1 MKVLHTADW
10 HIGQFKGPVEDGVN
24 LRSLDTVKCLEYMVE
39 KAREEHPDLVC
50 ISGDVFHQEQ
60 IGPVRYSDEMVT
72 ATRIIDELSKVSK
85 FVVVMRGTPNHDGF
99 GQFRVLTKMLE
110 HNKKVAV
117 VTTPQV
123 ISTPIADIVCIPGFD
138 KQEFRAK
145 FPGLSAEEENL
156 TWTKYIS
163 EMVMGLRAQCSQ
175 TNIVADMVPAIL
187 MAHYTVPGC
196 NMESGQTSFFSNF
209 EPVIPR
215 ESLQTARFDAVL
227 LGHIHRPQMLEGLEN
242 VFYSGA
248 INAMNFN
255 DEGQK
260 RGFWIHEFE
269 KKSLKKGHF
278 YETPY
283 RKFQTIKWDKEDVA
297 EYLRSGKMYLIE
309 KDYTSSCMDAIVR
322 LQYSCDT
329 EQKKALNIPVLQKDL
344 YEIGAFYVADIEAES
359 MMNITNRQLLSEESD
374 PLLNLKKWL
383 DEKCFTDSEKIVEL
397 AEPIIADAMKS
408 SNTVEIHG
416 VFKPVS
422 IKVKNYRTYKEE
434 CFDFDDISFC
444 TINGVNG
451 AGKSSLF
458 MDAIS
463 DCLFE
468 ETREGDNKSWIR
480 GTEDARSGSIEF
492 VFDIGESRF
501 RVVRTRTKSGKPTLN
516 LSQLNED
523 GTDWLNL
530 SKERIIDTQSEI
542 LRVLGMDSMTFRSCA
557 LIMQD
562 QYGLFLQARKD
573 ERISILGN
581 LLGLGIYGIME
592 QDARKRLGDAKR
604 TLMQKKDAV
613 KIKDDI
619 IASKGNPQEELEEL
633 EKEIESSEKL
643 IGEISIDLKE
653 AQALLVKYEAAKKNC
668 EDLRSRKEQ
677 VKNEKAS
684 IEESINKLNSI
695 IESCETILKKAD
707 VIREK
712 SKEYSAAEDE
722 MKILSEE
729 LIRYESEKKALVDC
743 EANLQRYQNIIKNA
757 EFENARID
765 QELSELDTDSDDGI
779 AEKIA
784 ELEEKREEL
793 YAVMDKKNAH
803 DAIVQEVSAKR
814 DEFQKANA
822 AYKTQLRLA
831 ESDLST
837 QKQQKAY
844 MEDSGC
850 ADIEN
855 ANCRFLKKAKED
867 ASKIENTEKCISTI
881 KEAMKEAETAF
892 SEFEQEKQE
901 ELQNI
906 GYSKEKET
914 SIRERIADLEV
925 YQAKKQRIE
934 ESRLKRARL
943 EAEKESNDKT
953 IASCSENVSDVKLQA
968 QEITERVNNLSEK
981 VNLYEQVKEKADGLK
996 VYAEQEKSL
1005 PVYEERVKNARENM
1019 AMQEKLL
1026 EKKDEELIVMVADMI
1041 SASELM
1047 ESFDSGTESKVSDL
1061 EERMETEKKKL
1072 QDLQVQKGSLIQ
1084 KAEDVKS
1091 MKEEIFELKKDI
1103 EACALITTRY
1113 DVLKQAFSQDGVPHQ
1128 IIRNIIPHITD
1139 TANNILGQMT
1149 GGTMGVDFVMERT
1162 VKGKDGDKA
1171 TLDVLI
1177 EEYGKTSPIKL
1188 AHDKGA
1194 TILDFRK
1201 NLEQVCARY
1210 VDAMKNLTQLM
1221 DIEIRNPVNC
1231 LKLLMKELG
1240 IKQKIR
1246 NEVVELFVSQNGE
1259 GACTAHDLYYAMNEA
1274 SFFAACEGMSGQGI
1288 LKLEEDITKA
1298 LIKDW
1303 KKYDV
1308 YGAVKC

>member
-39 KAREEHPDLVC
+39 KAKEEKPDLVC

-85 FVVVMRGTPNHDGF
+85 FVVVMRGTPNHDGA

-156 TWTKYIS
+156 TWTNHIS

-215 ESLQTARFDAVL
+215 EALQTAQFDAVL

-269 KKSLKKGHF
+269 KKSLKKGHL

-297 EYLRSGKMYLIE
+297 EYLRSGKMYLLE
-309 KDYTSSCMDAIVR
+309 KDYASSCMDAIVR

-434 CFDFDDISFC
+434 FFDFDDISFC

-530 SKERIIDTQSEI
+530 SKERINDTQSEI

-643 IGEISIDLKE
+643 IGEISTDLKD

-695 IESCETILKKAD
+695 IESCETILEKAD

-765 QELSELDTDSDDGI
+765 QELSGLDTDSDDGI

-803 DAIVQEVSAKR
+803 DAVLQEVSAKR

-822 AYKTQLRLA
+822 TYETQLRLA

-892 SEFEQEKQE
+892 SEFEQKKQE

-914 SIRERIADLEV
+914 SIRERIAELEV

-953 IASCSENVSDVKLQA
+953 IASCSENASEVKLQA
-968 QEITERVNNLSEK
+968 QEITERVNNLSER

-1019 AMQEKLL
+1019 AMQEKQL

-1047 ESFDSGTESKVSDL
+1047 ESFDSGMESKVSDL

-1072 QDLQVQKGSLIQ
+1072 QDLQVQKGTLIQ

-1091 MKEEIFELKKDI
+1091 MKEEISELKKDI

-1177 EEYGKTSPIKL
+1177 EEYGKTTLPYASKSGGEKVKASLAVILALSEIKATAAGIQL
-1188 AHDKGA
+1188 GMLFIDEPPFLDDDGTQAYVDSLEAIHQRYPDVKVMAITHD
-1194 TILDFRK
+1194 
-1201 NLEQVCARY
+1201 
-1210 VDAMKNLTQLM
+1210 DAMKARFNQSVT
-1221 DIEIRNPVNC
+1221 V
-1231 LKLLMKELG
+1231 
-1240 IKQKIR
+1240 IKT
-1246 NEVVELFVSQNGE
+1246 EE
-1259 GACTAHDLYYAMNEA
+1259 GSKVIY
-1274 SFFAACEGMSGQGI
+1274 
-1288 LKLEEDITKA
+1288 
-1298 LIKDW
+1298 
-1303 KKYDV
+1303 
-1308 YGAVKC
+1308 

>member
-39 KAREEHPDLVC
+39 KAREEKPDLVC

-60 IGPVRYSDEMVT
+60 IGPARYSDEMVT

-85 FVVVMRGTPNHDGF
+85 FVIVMRGTPNHDGA

-110 HNKKVAV
+110 YNKKVAV

-156 TWTKYIS
+156 TWTNYIS

-215 ESLQTARFDAVL
+215 EALQTAQFDAVL

-269 KKSLKKGHF
+269 KKSLKKGHL

-297 EYLRSGKMYLIE
+297 EYLRSGKMYLLE

-322 LQYSCDT
+322 LQYSCNT

-434 CFDFDDISFC
+434 YFDFDDISFC

-523 GTDWLNL
+523 CTDWLNL
-530 SKERIIDTQSEI
+530 SKERINDTQSEI

-643 IGEISIDLKE
+643 IREISTDLKE

-695 IESCETILKKAD
+695 IESCETILEKAD

-722 MKILSEE
+722 MMILSEE

-803 DAIVQEVSAKR
+803 DAVVQEVSAKR

-822 AYKTQLRLA
+822 AYETQLRLA

-881 KEAMKEAETAF
+881 KEAMKEAATAF
-892 SEFEQEKQE
+892 SEFEQKKQE

-914 SIRERIADLEV
+914 SIRERIAELEV

-934 ESRLKRARL
+934 ESRLRRVRL

-953 IASCSENVSDVKLQA
+953 IASCSENASEVKLQA

-1019 AMQEKLL
+1019 AMQETQL

-1047 ESFDSGTESKVSDL
+1047 ESFDSGMESKVSDL

-1072 QDLQVQKGSLIQ
+1072 QDLQVQKGTLIQ

-1091 MKEEIFELKKDI
+1091 MKEEISKLKKDI

-1177 EEYGKTSPIKL
+1177 EEYGKTTLPYASKSGGEKVKASLAVILALSEIKATAAGIQL
-1188 AHDKGA
+1188 GMLFIDEPPFLDDDGTQAYVDSLEAIRQRYPDVKVMAITHD
-1194 TILDFRK
+1194 
-1201 NLEQVCARY
+1201 
-1210 VDAMKNLTQLM
+1210 DAMKARFNQSVT
-1221 DIEIRNPVNC
+1221 V
-1231 LKLLMKELG
+1231 
-1240 IKQKIR
+1240 IKT
-1246 NEVVELFVSQNGE
+1246 EE
-1259 GACTAHDLYYAMNEA
+1259 GSKVIY
-1274 SFFAACEGMSGQGI
+1274 
-1288 LKLEEDITKA
+1288 
-1298 LIKDW
+1298 
-1303 KKYDV
+1303 
-1308 YGAVKC
+1308 

>member
-803 DAIVQEVSAKR
+803 DAIVQEVSAKC

-822 AYKTQLRLA
+822 AYETQLRLA

-906 GYSKEKET
+906 GYSKEKVT

-1177 EEYGKTSPIKL
+1177 EEYGKTTLPYASKSGGEKVKASLAVILALSEIKATAAGIQL
-1188 AHDKGA
+1188 GMLFIDEPPFLDDDGTQAYVDSLEAIRKRYPDVKVMAITHD
-1194 TILDFRK
+1194 
-1201 NLEQVCARY
+1201 
-1210 VDAMKNLTQLM
+1210 DAMKARFNQSVT
-1221 DIEIRNPVNC
+1221 V
-1231 LKLLMKELG
+1231 
-1240 IKQKIR
+1240 IKT
-1246 NEVVELFVSQNGE
+1246 EE
-1259 GACTAHDLYYAMNEA
+1259 GSKVIY
-1274 SFFAACEGMSGQGI
+1274 
-1288 LKLEEDITKA
+1288 
-1298 LIKDW
+1298 
-1303 KKYDV
+1303 
-1308 YGAVKC
+1308 

>member
-822 AYKTQLRLA
+822 AYETQLRLA

-881 KEAMKEAETAF
+881 KAAMKEAETAF

-1113 DVLKQAFSQDGVPHQ
+1113 DFLKQAFSQDGVPHQ

-1177 EEYGKTSPIKL
+1177 EEYGKTTLPYASKSGGEKVKASLAVILALSEIKATAAGIQL
-1188 AHDKGA
+1188 GMLFIDEPPFLDDDGTQAYVDSLEAIRKRYPDVKVMAITHD
-1194 TILDFRK
+1194 
-1201 NLEQVCARY
+1201 
-1210 VDAMKNLTQLM
+1210 DAMKARFNQSVT
-1221 DIEIRNPVNC
+1221 V
-1231 LKLLMKELG
+1231 
-1240 IKQKIR
+1240 IKT
-1246 NEVVELFVSQNGE
+1246 EE
-1259 GACTAHDLYYAMNEA
+1259 GSKVIY
-1274 SFFAACEGMSGQGI
+1274 
-1288 LKLEEDITKA
+1288 
-1298 LIKDW
+1298 
-1303 KKYDV
+1303 
-1308 YGAVKC
+1308 

>member
-39 KAREEHPDLVC
+39 KAKEEKPDLVC

-85 FVVVMRGTPNHDGF
+85 FVVVMRGTPNHDGA

-110 HNKKVAV
+110 HNKKVSV

-156 TWTKYIS
+156 TWTNHIS

-215 ESLQTARFDAVL
+215 EALQTAQFDAVL

-269 KKSLKKGHF
+269 KKSLKKGHL

-297 EYLRSGKMYLIE
+297 EYLRSGKMYLLE
-309 KDYTSSCMDAIVR
+309 KDYASSCMDAIVR

-434 CFDFDDISFC
+434 FFDFDDISFC

-530 SKERIIDTQSEI
+530 SKERINDTQSEI

-643 IGEISIDLKE
+643 IGEISTDLKD

-695 IESCETILKKAD
+695 IESCETILEKAD

-765 QELSELDTDSDDGI
+765 QELSGLDTDSDDGI

-803 DAIVQEVSAKR
+803 DAVLQEVSAKR

-822 AYKTQLRLA
+822 TYETQLRLA

-892 SEFEQEKQE
+892 SEFEQKKQE

-914 SIRERIADLEV
+914 SIRERIAELEV

-953 IASCSENVSDVKLQA
+953 IASCSENASEVKLQA
-968 QEITERVNNLSEK
+968 QEITERVNNLSER

-1019 AMQEKLL
+1019 AMQEKQL

-1047 ESFDSGTESKVSDL
+1047 ESFDSGMESKVSDL

-1072 QDLQVQKGSLIQ
+1072 QDLQVQKGTLIQ

-1091 MKEEIFELKKDI
+1091 MKEEISELKKDI

-1177 EEYGKTSPIKL
+1177 EEYGKTTLPYASKSGGEKVKASLAVILALSEIKATAAGIQL
-1188 AHDKGA
+1188 GMLFIDEPPFLDDDGTQAYVDSLEAIRQRYPDVKVMAITHD
-1194 TILDFRK
+1194 
-1201 NLEQVCARY
+1201 
-1210 VDAMKNLTQLM
+1210 DAMKARFNQSVT
-1221 DIEIRNPVNC
+1221 V
-1231 LKLLMKELG
+1231 
-1240 IKQKIR
+1240 IKT
-1246 NEVVELFVSQNGE
+1246 EE
-1259 GACTAHDLYYAMNEA
+1259 GSKVIY
-1274 SFFAACEGMSGQGI
+1274 
-1288 LKLEEDITKA
+1288 
-1298 LIKDW
+1298 
-1303 KKYDV
+1303 
-1308 YGAVKC
+1308 

>member
-822 AYKTQLRLA
+822 AYETQLRLA

-1149 GGTMGVDFVMERT
+1149 RGTMGVDFVMERT

-1177 EEYGKTSPIKL
+1177 EEYGKTTLPYASKSGGEKVKASLAVILALSEIKATAAGIQIGML
-1188 AHDKGA
+1188 FIDEPPFLDDDGTQAYVDSLEAIRKRYPDVKVMAITHD
-1194 TILDFRK
+1194 
-1201 NLEQVCARY
+1201 
-1210 VDAMKNLTQLM
+1210 DAMKARFNQSVT
-1221 DIEIRNPVNC
+1221 V
-1231 LKLLMKELG
+1231 
-1240 IKQKIR
+1240 IKT
-1246 NEVVELFVSQNGE
+1246 EE
-1259 GACTAHDLYYAMNEA
+1259 GSKVIY
-1274 SFFAACEGMSGQGI
+1274 
-1288 LKLEEDITKA
+1288 
-1298 LIKDW
+1298 
-1303 KKYDV
+1303 
-1308 YGAVKC
+1308 

>member
-39 KAREEHPDLVC
+39 KAKEEKPDLVC

-85 FVVVMRGTPNHDGF
+85 FVVVMRGTPNHDGA

-156 TWTKYIS
+156 TWTNHIS

-215 ESLQTARFDAVL
+215 EALQTAQFDAVL

-269 KKSLKKGHF
+269 KKSLKKGHL

-297 EYLRSGKMYLIE
+297 EYLRSGKMYLLE
-309 KDYTSSCMDAIVR
+309 KDYASSCMDAIVR

-434 CFDFDDISFC
+434 FFDFDDISFC

-530 SKERIIDTQSEI
+530 SKEKINDTQSEI

-643 IGEISIDLKE
+643 IGEISTDLKD

-695 IESCETILKKAD
+695 IESCETILEKAD

-765 QELSELDTDSDDGI
+765 QELSGLDTDSDDGI

-803 DAIVQEVSAKR
+803 DAVLQEVSAKR

-822 AYKTQLRLA
+822 TYETQLRLA

-892 SEFEQEKQE
+892 SEFEQKKQE

-914 SIRERIADLEV
+914 SIRERIAELEV

-953 IASCSENVSDVKLQA
+953 IASCSENASEVKLQA
-968 QEITERVNNLSEK
+968 QEITERVNNLSER

-1019 AMQEKLL
+1019 AMQEKQL

-1047 ESFDSGTESKVSDL
+1047 ESFDSGMESKVSDL

-1072 QDLQVQKGSLIQ
+1072 QDLQVQKGTLIQ

-1091 MKEEIFELKKDI
+1091 MKEEISELKKDI

-1177 EEYGKTSPIKL
+1177 EEYGKTTLPYASKSGGEKVKASLAVILALSEIKATAAGIQL
-1188 AHDKGA
+1188 GMLFIDEPPFLDDDGTQAYVDSLEAIRQRYPDVKVMAITHD
-1194 TILDFRK
+1194 
-1201 NLEQVCARY
+1201 
-1210 VDAMKNLTQLM
+1210 DAMKARFNQSVT
-1221 DIEIRNPVNC
+1221 V
-1231 LKLLMKELG
+1231 
-1240 IKQKIR
+1240 IKT
-1246 NEVVELFVSQNGE
+1246 EE
-1259 GACTAHDLYYAMNEA
+1259 GSKVIY
-1274 SFFAACEGMSGQGI
+1274 
-1288 LKLEEDITKA
+1288 
-1298 LIKDW
+1298 
-1303 KKYDV
+1303 
-1308 YGAVKC
+1308 

>member
-72 ATRIIDELSKVSK
+72 TTRIIDELSKASK

-633 EKEIESSEKL
+633 EKEIESSKKL

-653 AQALLVKYEAAKKNC
+653 AQELLVKYEAAKKNC

-822 AYKTQLRLA
+822 AYETQLRLA

-1177 EEYGKTSPIKL
+1177 EEYGKTTLPYASKSGGEKVKASLAVILALSEIKATAAGIQL
-1188 AHDKGA
+1188 GMLFIDEPPFLDDDGTQAYVDSLEAIRKRYPDVKVMAITHD
-1194 TILDFRK
+1194 
-1201 NLEQVCARY
+1201 
-1210 VDAMKNLTQLM
+1210 DAMKARFNQSVT
-1221 DIEIRNPVNC
+1221 V
-1231 LKLLMKELG
+1231 
-1240 IKQKIR
+1240 IKT
-1246 NEVVELFVSQNGE
+1246 EE
-1259 GACTAHDLYYAMNEA
+1259 GSKVIY
-1274 SFFAACEGMSGQGI
+1274 
-1288 LKLEEDITKA
+1288 
-1298 LIKDW
+1298 
-1303 KKYDV
+1303 
-1308 YGAVKC
+1308 

>member
-822 AYKTQLRLA
+822 AYETQLRLA

-1103 EACALITTRY
+1103 EACALITTRC

-1177 EEYGKTSPIKL
+1177 EEYGKTTLPYASKSGGEKVKASLAVILALSEIKATAAGIQL
-1188 AHDKGA
+1188 GMLFIDEPPFLDDDGTQAYVDSLEAIRKRYPDVKVMAITHD
-1194 TILDFRK
+1194 
-1201 NLEQVCARY
+1201 
-1210 VDAMKNLTQLM
+1210 DAMKARFNQSVT
-1221 DIEIRNPVNC
+1221 V
-1231 LKLLMKELG
+1231 
-1240 IKQKIR
+1240 IKT
-1246 NEVVELFVSQNGE
+1246 EE
-1259 GACTAHDLYYAMNEA
+1259 GSKVIY
-1274 SFFAACEGMSGQGI
+1274 
-1288 LKLEEDITKA
+1288 
-1298 LIKDW
+1298 
-1303 KKYDV
+1303 
-1308 YGAVKC
+1308 

>member
-374 PLLNLKKWL
+374 PLLILKKWL

-822 AYKTQLRLA
+822 AYETQLRLA

-1177 EEYGKTSPIKL
+1177 EEYGKTTLPYASKSGGEKVKASLAVILALSEIKATAAGIQL
-1188 AHDKGA
+1188 GMLFIDEPPFLDDDGTQAYVDSLEAIRKRYPDVKVMAITHD
-1194 TILDFRK
+1194 
-1201 NLEQVCARY
+1201 
-1210 VDAMKNLTQLM
+1210 DAMKARFNQSVT
-1221 DIEIRNPVNC
+1221 V
-1231 LKLLMKELG
+1231 
-1240 IKQKIR
+1240 IKT
-1246 NEVVELFVSQNGE
+1246 EE
-1259 GACTAHDLYYAMNEA
+1259 GSKVIY
-1274 SFFAACEGMSGQGI
+1274 
-1288 LKLEEDITKA
+1288 
-1298 LIKDW
+1298 
-1303 KKYDV
+1303 
-1308 YGAVKC
+1308 

>member
-99 GQFRVLTKMLE
+99 GQLRVLTKMLE

-822 AYKTQLRLA
+822 AYETQLRLA

-1177 EEYGKTSPIKL
+1177 EEYGKTTLPYASKSGGEKVKASLAVILALSEIKATAAGIQL
-1188 AHDKGA
+1188 GMLFIDEPPFLDDDGTQAYVDSLEAIRKRYPDVKVMAITHD
-1194 TILDFRK
+1194 
-1201 NLEQVCARY
+1201 
-1210 VDAMKNLTQLM
+1210 DAMKARFNQSVT
-1221 DIEIRNPVNC
+1221 V
-1231 LKLLMKELG
+1231 
-1240 IKQKIR
+1240 IKT
-1246 NEVVELFVSQNGE
+1246 EE
-1259 GACTAHDLYYAMNEA
+1259 GSKVIY
-1274 SFFAACEGMSGQGI
+1274 
-1288 LKLEEDITKA
+1288 
-1298 LIKDW
+1298 
-1303 KKYDV
+1303 
-1308 YGAVKC
+1308 

>member
-39 KAREEHPDLVC
+39 KAREEKPDLVC

-60 IGPVRYSDEMVT
+60 IGPARYSDEMVT

-85 FVVVMRGTPNHDGF
+85 FVIVMRGTPNHDGA

-110 HNKKVAV
+110 YNKKVAV

-156 TWTKYIS
+156 TWTNYIS

-215 ESLQTARFDAVL
+215 EALQTAQFDAVL

-269 KKSLKKGHF
+269 KKSLKKGHL

-297 EYLRSGKMYLIE
+297 EYLRSGKMYLLE

-322 LQYSCDT
+322 LQYSCNT

-434 CFDFDDISFC
+434 YFDFDDISFC

-523 GTDWLNL
+523 CTDWLNL
-530 SKERIIDTQSEI
+530 SKERINDTQSEI

-643 IGEISIDLKE
+643 IREISTDLKE

-695 IESCETILKKAD
+695 IESCETILEKAD

-722 MKILSEE
+722 MMILSEE

-803 DAIVQEVSAKR
+803 DAVVQEVSAKR

-822 AYKTQLRLA
+822 AYETQLRLA

-881 KEAMKEAETAF
+881 KEAMKEAATAF
-892 SEFEQEKQE
+892 SEFEQKKQE

-914 SIRERIADLEV
+914 SIRERIAELEV

-934 ESRLKRARL
+934 ESRLKRVRL

-953 IASCSENVSDVKLQA
+953 IASCSENASEVKLQA

-1019 AMQEKLL
+1019 AMQETQL

-1047 ESFDSGTESKVSDL
+1047 ESFDSGMESKVSDL

-1072 QDLQVQKGSLIQ
+1072 QDLQVQKGTLIQ

-1091 MKEEIFELKKDI
+1091 MKEEISKLKKDI

-1177 EEYGKTSPIKL
+1177 EEYGKTTLPYASKSGGEKVKASL
-1188 AHDKGA
+1188 AV
-1194 TILDFRK
+1194 ILALSEIQPPVSS
-1201 NLEQVCARY
+1201 LECCS
-1210 VDAMKNLTQLM
+1210 LM
-1221 DIEIRNPVNC
+1221 SLHSLMMTEHRLMWIPLRQSVSAIR
-1231 LKLLMKELG
+1231 M
-1240 IKQKIR
+1240 
-1246 NEVVELFVSQNGE
+1246 
-1259 GACTAHDLYYAMNEA
+1259 
-1274 SFFAACEGMSGQGI
+1274 
-1288 LKLEEDITKA
+1288 
-1298 LIKDW
+1298 
-1303 KKYDV
+1303 
-1308 YGAVKC
+1308 

>member
-39 KAREEHPDLVC
+39 KAREEKPDLVC

-60 IGPVRYSDEMVT
+60 IGPARYSDEMVT

-85 FVVVMRGTPNHDGF
+85 FVIVMRGTPNHDGA

-110 HNKKVAV
+110 YNKKVAV

-156 TWTKYIS
+156 TWTNYIS

-215 ESLQTARFDAVL
+215 EALQTAQFDAVL

-269 KKSLKKGHF
+269 KKSLKKGHL

-297 EYLRSGKMYLIE
+297 EYLRSGKMYLLE

-322 LQYSCDT
+322 LQYSCNT

-434 CFDFDDISFC
+434 YFDFDDISFC

-523 GTDWLNL
+523 CTDWLNL
-530 SKERIIDTQSEI
+530 SKERINDTQSEI

-643 IGEISIDLKE
+643 IREISTDLKE

-695 IESCETILKKAD
+695 IESCETILEKAD

-722 MKILSEE
+722 MMILSEE

-803 DAIVQEVSAKR
+803 DAVVQEVSAKR

-822 AYKTQLRLA
+822 AYETQLRLA

-881 KEAMKEAETAF
+881 KEAMKEAATAF
-892 SEFEQEKQE
+892 SEFEQKKQE

-914 SIRERIADLEV
+914 SIRERIAELEV

-934 ESRLKRARL
+934 ESRLKRVRL

-953 IASCSENVSDVKLQA
+953 IASCSENASEVKLQA

-1019 AMQEKLL
+1019 AMQETQL

-1047 ESFDSGTESKVSDL
+1047 ESFDSGMESKVSDL

-1072 QDLQVQKGSLIQ
+1072 QDLQVQKGTLIQ

-1091 MKEEIFELKKDI
+1091 MKEEISKLKKDI

-1128 IIRNIIPHITD
+1128 IILNIIPHITD

-1177 EEYGKTSPIKL
+1177 EEYGKTTLPYASKSGGEKVKASLAVILALSEIKATAAGIQL
-1188 AHDKGA
+1188 GMLFIDEPPFLDDDGTQAYVDSLEAIRQRYPDVKVMAITHD
-1194 TILDFRK
+1194 
-1201 NLEQVCARY
+1201 
-1210 VDAMKNLTQLM
+1210 DAMKARFNQSVT
-1221 DIEIRNPVNC
+1221 V
-1231 LKLLMKELG
+1231 
-1240 IKQKIR
+1240 IKT
-1246 NEVVELFVSQNGE
+1246 EE
-1259 GACTAHDLYYAMNEA
+1259 GSKVIY
-1274 SFFAACEGMSGQGI
+1274 
-1288 LKLEEDITKA
+1288 
-1298 LIKDW
+1298 
-1303 KKYDV
+1303 
-1308 YGAVKC
+1308 

>member
-822 AYKTQLRLA
+822 AYETQLRLA

-867 ASKIENTEKCISTI
+867 ALKIENTEKCISTI

-1177 EEYGKTSPIKL
+1177 EEYGKTTLPYASKSGGEKVKASLAVILALSEIKATAAGIQL
-1188 AHDKGA
+1188 GMLFIDEPPFLDDDGTQAYVDSLEAIRKRYPDVKVMAITHD
-1194 TILDFRK
+1194 
-1201 NLEQVCARY
+1201 
-1210 VDAMKNLTQLM
+1210 DAMKARFNQSVT
-1221 DIEIRNPVNC
+1221 V
-1231 LKLLMKELG
+1231 
-1240 IKQKIR
+1240 IKT
-1246 NEVVELFVSQNGE
+1246 EE
-1259 GACTAHDLYYAMNEA
+1259 GSKVIY
-1274 SFFAACEGMSGQGI
+1274 
-1288 LKLEEDITKA
+1288 
-1298 LIKDW
+1298 
-1303 KKYDV
+1303 
-1308 YGAVKC
+1308 

>member
-39 KAREEHPDLVC
+39 MAREEKPDLVC

-85 FVVVMRGTPNHDGF
+85 FVVVMRGTPNHDGA

-110 HNKKVAV
+110 HNKKVSV

-156 TWTKYIS
+156 TWTNHIS

-215 ESLQTARFDAVL
+215 EALQTARFDAVL

-269 KKSLKKGHF
+269 KKSLKKGHL

-297 EYLRSGKMYLIE
+297 EYLRSGKMYLLE
-309 KDYTSSCMDAIVR
+309 KDYASSCMDAIVR

-397 AEPIIADAMKS
+397 ADPIIADAMKS

-434 CFDFDDISFC
+434 FFDFDDISFC

-530 SKERIIDTQSEI
+530 SKERINDTQSEI

-619 IASKGNPQEELEEL
+619 IASKGNPQDELEEL

-643 IGEISIDLKE
+643 IGEISTDLKD

-695 IESCETILKKAD
+695 IESCETILEKAD

-722 MKILSEE
+722 MKVLSEE
-729 LIRYESEKKALVDC
+729 LIRYESEKKALADC

-757 EFENARID
+757 EFENARIG
-765 QELSELDTDSDDGI
+765 QELSGLDTDSDDGI

-803 DAIVQEVSAKR
+803 DAVVQEVSAKR

-822 AYKTQLRLA
+822 AYETQLRLA

-892 SEFEQEKQE
+892 SEFEQKKQE

-914 SIRERIADLEV
+914 SIRERIAELEV

-953 IASCSENVSDVKLQA
+953 IASCSENASEVKLQA
-968 QEITERVNNLSEK
+968 QEITERVNDLSEK
-981 VNLYEQVKEKADGLK
+981 VNLYEQVKEKANGLK

-1019 AMQEKLL
+1019 AMQEKQL

-1047 ESFDSGTESKVSDL
+1047 ESFDSGMESKVSDL

-1072 QDLQVQKGSLIQ
+1072 QDLQVQKGTLIQ

-1091 MKEEIFELKKDI
+1091 MKEEISELKKDI
-1103 EACALITTRY
+1103 EACALITMRY

-1177 EEYGKTSPIKL
+1177 EEYGKTTLPYASKSGGEKVKASLAVILALSEIKATAAGIQL
-1188 AHDKGA
+1188 GMLFIDEPPFLDDDGTQAYVDSLEAIRQRYPDVKVMAITHD
-1194 TILDFRK
+1194 
-1201 NLEQVCARY
+1201 
-1210 VDAMKNLTQLM
+1210 DAMKARFNQSVT
-1221 DIEIRNPVNC
+1221 V
-1231 LKLLMKELG
+1231 
-1240 IKQKIR
+1240 IKT
-1246 NEVVELFVSQNGE
+1246 EE
-1259 GACTAHDLYYAMNEA
+1259 GSKVIY
-1274 SFFAACEGMSGQGI
+1274 
-1288 LKLEEDITKA
+1288 
-1298 LIKDW
+1298 
-1303 KKYDV
+1303 
-1308 YGAVKC
+1308 

>member
-39 KAREEHPDLVC
+39 KAKEEKPDLVC

-85 FVVVMRGTPNHDGF
+85 FVVVMRGTPNHDGA

-156 TWTKYIS
+156 TWTNHIS

-215 ESLQTARFDAVL
+215 EALQTAQFDAVL

-269 KKSLKKGHF
+269 KKSLKKGHL

-297 EYLRSGKMYLIE
+297 EYLRSGKMYLLE
-309 KDYTSSCMDAIVR
+309 KDYASSCMDAIVR

-434 CFDFDDISFC
+434 FFDFDDISFC

-530 SKERIIDTQSEI
+530 SKERINDTQSEI

-643 IGEISIDLKE
+643 IGEISTDLKD

-695 IESCETILKKAD
+695 IESCETILEKAD

-712 SKEYSAAEDE
+712 SKEYPAAEDE

-765 QELSELDTDSDDGI
+765 QELSGLDTDSDDGI

-784 ELEEKREEL
+784 EFEEKREEL

-803 DAIVQEVSAKR
+803 DAVLQEVSAKR

-822 AYKTQLRLA
+822 TYETQLRLA

-892 SEFEQEKQE
+892 SEFEQKKQE

-914 SIRERIADLEV
+914 SIRERIAELEV

-953 IASCSENVSDVKLQA
+953 IASCSENASEVKLQA
-968 QEITERVNNLSEK
+968 QEITERVNNLSER

-1019 AMQEKLL
+1019 AMQEKQL
-1026 EKKDEELIVMVADMI
+1026 EKKDEELIVMVTDMI

-1047 ESFDSGTESKVSDL
+1047 ESFDSGMESKVSDL

-1072 QDLQVQKGSLIQ
+1072 QDLQVQKGTLIQ

-1091 MKEEIFELKKDI
+1091 MKEEISELKKDI

-1177 EEYGKTSPIKL
+1177 EEYGKTTLPYASKSGGEKVKASLAVILALSEIKATAAGIQL
-1188 AHDKGA
+1188 GMLFIDEPPFLDDDGTQAYVDSLEAIRQRYPDVKVMAITHD
-1194 TILDFRK
+1194 
-1201 NLEQVCARY
+1201 
-1210 VDAMKNLTQLM
+1210 DAMKARFNQSVT
-1221 DIEIRNPVNC
+1221 V
-1231 LKLLMKELG
+1231 
-1240 IKQKIR
+1240 IKT
-1246 NEVVELFVSQNGE
+1246 EE
-1259 GACTAHDLYYAMNEA
+1259 GSKVIY
-1274 SFFAACEGMSGQGI
+1274 
-1288 LKLEEDITKA
+1288 
-1298 LIKDW
+1298 
-1303 KKYDV
+1303 
-1308 YGAVKC
+1308 

>member
-822 AYKTQLRLA
+822 AYETQLRLA

-1103 EACALITTRY
+1103 EACALITTRH

-1177 EEYGKTSPIKL
+1177 EEYGKTTLPYASKSGGEKVKASLAVILALSEIKATAAGIQL
-1188 AHDKGA
+1188 GMLFIDEPPFLDDDGTQAYVDSLEAIRKRYPDVKVMAITHD
-1194 TILDFRK
+1194 
-1201 NLEQVCARY
+1201 
-1210 VDAMKNLTQLM
+1210 DAMKARFNQSVT
-1221 DIEIRNPVNC
+1221 V
-1231 LKLLMKELG
+1231 
-1240 IKQKIR
+1240 IKT
-1246 NEVVELFVSQNGE
+1246 EE
-1259 GACTAHDLYYAMNEA
+1259 GSKVIY
-1274 SFFAACEGMSGQGI
+1274 
-1288 LKLEEDITKA
+1288 
-1298 LIKDW
+1298 
-1303 KKYDV
+1303 
-1308 YGAVKC
+1308 

>member
-39 KAREEHPDLVC
+39 KAREEKPDLVC

-60 IGPVRYSDEMVT
+60 IGPARYSDEMVT

-85 FVVVMRGTPNHDGF
+85 FVIVMRGTPNHDGA

-110 HNKKVAV
+110 YNKKVAV

-156 TWTKYIS
+156 TWTNYIS

-215 ESLQTARFDAVL
+215 EALQTAQFDAVL

-269 KKSLKKGHF
+269 KKSLKKGHL

-297 EYLRSGKMYLIE
+297 EYLRSGKMYLLE

-322 LQYSCDT
+322 LQYSCNT

-434 CFDFDDISFC
+434 YFDFDDISFC

-523 GTDWLNL
+523 CTDWLNL
-530 SKERIIDTQSEI
+530 SKERINDTQSEI

-643 IGEISIDLKE
+643 IREISTDLKE

-695 IESCETILKKAD
+695 IESCETILEKAD

-722 MKILSEE
+722 MMILSEE

-803 DAIVQEVSAKR
+803 DAVMQEVSAKR

-822 AYKTQLRLA
+822 AYETQLRLA

-881 KEAMKEAETAF
+881 KEAMKEAATAF
-892 SEFEQEKQE
+892 SEFEQKKQE

-914 SIRERIADLEV
+914 SIRERIAELEV

-934 ESRLKRARL
+934 ESRLKRVRL

-953 IASCSENVSDVKLQA
+953 IASCSENASEVKLQA

-1019 AMQEKLL
+1019 AMQETQL

-1047 ESFDSGTESKVSDL
+1047 ESFDSGMESKVSDL

-1072 QDLQVQKGSLIQ
+1072 QDLQVQKGTLIQ

-1091 MKEEIFELKKDI
+1091 MKEEISKLKKDI

-1177 EEYGKTSPIKL
+1177 EEYGKTTLPYASKSGGEKVKASLAVILALSEIKATAAGIQL
-1188 AHDKGA
+1188 GMLFIDEPPFLDDDGTQAYVDSLEAIRQRYPDVKVMAITHD
-1194 TILDFRK
+1194 
-1201 NLEQVCARY
+1201 
-1210 VDAMKNLTQLM
+1210 DAMKARFNQSVT
-1221 DIEIRNPVNC
+1221 V
-1231 LKLLMKELG
+1231 
-1240 IKQKIR
+1240 IKT
-1246 NEVVELFVSQNGE
+1246 EE
-1259 GACTAHDLYYAMNEA
+1259 GSKVIY
-1274 SFFAACEGMSGQGI
+1274 
-1288 LKLEEDITKA
+1288 
-1298 LIKDW
+1298 
-1303 KKYDV
+1303 
-1308 YGAVKC
+1308 

>member
-39 KAREEHPDLVC
+39 KAREEKPDLVC

-60 IGPVRYSDEMVT
+60 IGPARYSDEMVT

-85 FVVVMRGTPNHDGF
+85 FVIVMRGTPNHDGA

-110 HNKKVAV
+110 YNKKVAV

-156 TWTKYIS
+156 TWTNYIS

-215 ESLQTARFDAVL
+215 EALQTAQFDAVL

-269 KKSLKKGHF
+269 KKSLKKGHL

-297 EYLRSGKMYLIE
+297 EYLRSGKMYLLE

-322 LQYSCDT
+322 LQYSCNT

-434 CFDFDDISFC
+434 YFDFDDISFC

-523 GTDWLNL
+523 CTDWLNL
-530 SKERIIDTQSEI
+530 SKERINDTQSEI

-643 IGEISIDLKE
+643 IREISTDLKE
-653 AQALLVKYEAAKKNC
+653 AQALLVKYEAAKKNF

-695 IESCETILKKAD
+695 IESCETILEKAD

-722 MKILSEE
+722 MMILSEE

-803 DAIVQEVSAKR
+803 DAVVQEVSAKR

-822 AYKTQLRLA
+822 AYETQLRLA

-881 KEAMKEAETAF
+881 KEAMKEAATAF
-892 SEFEQEKQE
+892 SEFEQKKQE

-914 SIRERIADLEV
+914 SIRERIAELEV

-934 ESRLKRARL
+934 ESRLKRVRL

-953 IASCSENVSDVKLQA
+953 IASCSENASEVKLQA

-1019 AMQEKLL
+1019 AMQETQL

-1047 ESFDSGTESKVSDL
+1047 ESFDSGMESKVSDL

-1072 QDLQVQKGSLIQ
+1072 QDLQVQKGTLIQ

-1091 MKEEIFELKKDI
+1091 MKEEISKLKKDI

-1177 EEYGKTSPIKL
+1177 EEYGKTTLPYASKSGGEKVKASLAVILALSEIKATAAGIQL
-1188 AHDKGA
+1188 GMLFIDEPPFLDDDGTQAYVDSLEAIRQRYPDVKVMAITHD
-1194 TILDFRK
+1194 
-1201 NLEQVCARY
+1201 
-1210 VDAMKNLTQLM
+1210 DAMKARFNQSVT
-1221 DIEIRNPVNC
+1221 V
-1231 LKLLMKELG
+1231 
-1240 IKQKIR
+1240 IKT
-1246 NEVVELFVSQNGE
+1246 EE
-1259 GACTAHDLYYAMNEA
+1259 GSKVIY
-1274 SFFAACEGMSGQGI
+1274 
-1288 LKLEEDITKA
+1288 
-1298 LIKDW
+1298 
-1303 KKYDV
+1303 
-1308 YGAVKC
+1308 

>member
-39 KAREEHPDLVC
+39 MAREEKPDLVC

-85 FVVVMRGTPNHDGF
+85 FVVVMRGTPNHDGA

-110 HNKKVAV
+110 HNKKVSV

-156 TWTKYIS
+156 TWTNHIS

-215 ESLQTARFDAVL
+215 EALQTARFDAVL

-269 KKSLKKGHF
+269 KKSLKKGHL

-297 EYLRSGKMYLIE
+297 EYLRSGKMYLLE
-309 KDYTSSCMDAIVR
+309 KDYASSCMDAIVR

-397 AEPIIADAMKS
+397 ADPIIADAMKS

-434 CFDFDDISFC
+434 FFDFDDISFC

-530 SKERIIDTQSEI
+530 SKERVNDTQSEI

-619 IASKGNPQEELEEL
+619 IASKGNPQDELEEL

-643 IGEISIDLKE
+643 IGEISTDLKD

-695 IESCETILKKAD
+695 IESCETILEKAD

-722 MKILSEE
+722 MKVLSEE
-729 LIRYESEKKALVDC
+729 LIRYESEKKALADC

-757 EFENARID
+757 EFENARIG
-765 QELSELDTDSDDGI
+765 QELSGLDTDSDDGI

-803 DAIVQEVSAKR
+803 DAVVQEVSAKR

-822 AYKTQLRLA
+822 AYETQLRLA

-892 SEFEQEKQE
+892 SEFEQKKQE

-914 SIRERIADLEV
+914 SIRERIAELEV

-953 IASCSENVSDVKLQA
+953 IASCSENASEVKLQA
-968 QEITERVNNLSEK
+968 QEITERVNDLSEK
-981 VNLYEQVKEKADGLK
+981 VNLYEQVKEKANGLK

-1019 AMQEKLL
+1019 AMQEKQL

-1047 ESFDSGTESKVSDL
+1047 ESFDSGMESKVSDL

-1072 QDLQVQKGSLIQ
+1072 QDLQVQKGTLIQ

-1091 MKEEIFELKKDI
+1091 MKEEISELKKDI

-1177 EEYGKTSPIKL
+1177 EEYGKTTLPYASKSGGEKVKASLAVILALSEIKATAAGIQL
-1188 AHDKGA
+1188 GMLFIDEPPFLDDDGTQAYVDSLEAIRQRYPDVKVMAITHD
-1194 TILDFRK
+1194 
-1201 NLEQVCARY
+1201 
-1210 VDAMKNLTQLM
+1210 DAMKARFNQSVT
-1221 DIEIRNPVNC
+1221 V
-1231 LKLLMKELG
+1231 
-1240 IKQKIR
+1240 IKT
-1246 NEVVELFVSQNGE
+1246 EE
-1259 GACTAHDLYYAMNEA
+1259 GSKVIY
-1274 SFFAACEGMSGQGI
+1274 
-1288 LKLEEDITKA
+1288 
-1298 LIKDW
+1298 
-1303 KKYDV
+1303 
-1308 YGAVKC
+1308 

>member
-39 KAREEHPDLVC
+39 KAKEEKPDLVC

-85 FVVVMRGTPNHDGF
+85 SVVVMRGTPNHDGA

-156 TWTKYIS
+156 TWTNHIS

-215 ESLQTARFDAVL
+215 EALQTAQFDAVL

-269 KKSLKKGHF
+269 KKSLKKGHL

-297 EYLRSGKMYLIE
+297 EYLRSGKMYLLE
-309 KDYTSSCMDAIVR
+309 KDYASSCMDAIVR

-434 CFDFDDISFC
+434 FFDFDDISFC

-530 SKERIIDTQSEI
+530 SKERINDTQSEI

-643 IGEISIDLKE
+643 IGEISTDLKD

-695 IESCETILKKAD
+695 IESCETILEKAD

-765 QELSELDTDSDDGI
+765 QELSGLDTDSDDGI

-803 DAIVQEVSAKR
+803 DAVLQEVSAKR

-822 AYKTQLRLA
+822 TYETQLRLA

-892 SEFEQEKQE
+892 SEFEQKKQE

-914 SIRERIADLEV
+914 SIRERIAELEV

-953 IASCSENVSDVKLQA
+953 IASCSENASEVKLQA
-968 QEITERVNNLSEK
+968 QEITERVNNLSER

-1019 AMQEKLL
+1019 AMQEKQL

-1047 ESFDSGTESKVSDL
+1047 ESFDSGMESKVSDL

-1072 QDLQVQKGSLIQ
+1072 QDLQVQKGTLIQ

-1091 MKEEIFELKKDI
+1091 MKEEISELKKDI

-1177 EEYGKTSPIKL
+1177 EEYGKTTLPYASKSGGEKVKASLAVILALSEIKATAAGIQL
-1188 AHDKGA
+1188 GMLFIDEPPFLDDDGTQAYVDSLEAIRQRYPGVKVMAITHD
-1194 TILDFRK
+1194 
-1201 NLEQVCARY
+1201 
-1210 VDAMKNLTQLM
+1210 DAMKARFNQSVT
-1221 DIEIRNPVNC
+1221 V
-1231 LKLLMKELG
+1231 
-1240 IKQKIR
+1240 IKT
-1246 NEVVELFVSQNGE
+1246 EE
-1259 GACTAHDLYYAMNEA
+1259 GSKVIY
-1274 SFFAACEGMSGQGI
+1274 
-1288 LKLEEDITKA
+1288 
-1298 LIKDW
+1298 
-1303 KKYDV
+1303 
-1308 YGAVKC
+1308 

>member
-39 KAREEHPDLVC
+39 KAREEKPDLVC

-60 IGPVRYSDEMVT
+60 IGPARYSDEMVT

-85 FVVVMRGTPNHDGF
+85 FVIVMRGTPNHDGA

-110 HNKKVAV
+110 YNKKVAV

-156 TWTKYIS
+156 TWTNYIS

-215 ESLQTARFDAVL
+215 EALQTAQFDAVL

-269 KKSLKKGHF
+269 KKSLKKGHL

-297 EYLRSGKMYLIE
+297 EYLRSGKMYLLE

-322 LQYSCDT
+322 LQYSCNT

-434 CFDFDDISFC
+434 YFDFDDISFC

-523 GTDWLNL
+523 CTDWLNL
-530 SKERIIDTQSEI
+530 SKERINDTQSEI

-643 IGEISIDLKE
+643 IREISTDLKE

-695 IESCETILKKAD
+695 IESCETILEKAD

-722 MKILSEE
+722 MMILSEE

-765 QELSELDTDSDDGI
+765 QELYELDTDSDDGI

-803 DAIVQEVSAKR
+803 DAVVQEVSAKR

-822 AYKTQLRLA
+822 AYETQLRLA

-881 KEAMKEAETAF
+881 KEAMKEAATAF
-892 SEFEQEKQE
+892 SEFEQKKQE

-914 SIRERIADLEV
+914 SIRERIAELEV

-934 ESRLKRARL
+934 ESRLKRVRL

-953 IASCSENVSDVKLQA
+953 IASCSENASEVKLQA

-1019 AMQEKLL
+1019 AMQETQL

-1047 ESFDSGTESKVSDL
+1047 ESFDSGMESKVSDL

-1072 QDLQVQKGSLIQ
+1072 QDLQVQKGTLIQ

-1091 MKEEIFELKKDI
+1091 MKEEISKLKKDI

-1177 EEYGKTSPIKL
+1177 EEYGKTTLPYASKSGGEKVKASLAVILALSEIKATAAGIQL
-1188 AHDKGA
+1188 GMLFIDEPPFLDDDGTQAYVDSLEAIRQRYPDVKVMAITHD
-1194 TILDFRK
+1194 
-1201 NLEQVCARY
+1201 
-1210 VDAMKNLTQLM
+1210 DAMKARFNQSVT
-1221 DIEIRNPVNC
+1221 V
-1231 LKLLMKELG
+1231 
-1240 IKQKIR
+1240 IKT
-1246 NEVVELFVSQNGE
+1246 EE
-1259 GACTAHDLYYAMNEA
+1259 GSKVIY
-1274 SFFAACEGMSGQGI
+1274 
-1288 LKLEEDITKA
+1288 
-1298 LIKDW
+1298 
-1303 KKYDV
+1303 
-1308 YGAVKC
+1308 

>member
-765 QELSELDTDSDDGI
+765 QELSERDTDSDDGI

-822 AYKTQLRLA
+822 AYETQLRLA

-1177 EEYGKTSPIKL
+1177 EEYGKTTLPYASKSGGEKVKASLAVILALSEIKATAAGIQL
-1188 AHDKGA
+1188 GMLFIDEPPFLDDDGTQAYVDSLEAIRQRYPDVKVMAITHD
-1194 TILDFRK
+1194 
-1201 NLEQVCARY
+1201 
-1210 VDAMKNLTQLM
+1210 DAMKARFNQSVT
-1221 DIEIRNPVNC
+1221 V
-1231 LKLLMKELG
+1231 
-1240 IKQKIR
+1240 IKT
-1246 NEVVELFVSQNGE
+1246 EE
-1259 GACTAHDLYYAMNEA
+1259 GSKVIY
-1274 SFFAACEGMSGQGI
+1274 
-1288 LKLEEDITKA
+1288 
-1298 LIKDW
+1298 
-1303 KKYDV
+1303 
-1308 YGAVKC
+1308 

>member
-39 KAREEHPDLVC
+39 KAREEKPDLVC

-60 IGPVRYSDEMVT
+60 IGPARYSDEMVT

-85 FVVVMRGTPNHDGF
+85 FVIVMRGTPNHDGA

-110 HNKKVAV
+110 YNKKVAV

-156 TWTKYIS
+156 TWTNYIS

-215 ESLQTARFDAVL
+215 EALQTAQFDAVL

-269 KKSLKKGHF
+269 KKSLKKGHL

-297 EYLRSGKMYLIE
+297 EYLRSGKMYLLE

-322 LQYSCDT
+322 LQYSCNT

-434 CFDFDDISFC
+434 YFDFDDISFC

-523 GTDWLNL
+523 CTDWLNL
-530 SKERIIDTQSEI
+530 SKERINDTQSEI

-643 IGEISIDLKE
+643 IREISTDLKE

-695 IESCETILKKAD
+695 IESCETILEKAD

-722 MKILSEE
+722 MMILSEE

-803 DAIVQEVSAKR
+803 DAVVQEVSAKR

-822 AYKTQLRLA
+822 AYETQLRLA
-831 ESDLST
+831 ESDHST

-881 KEAMKEAETAF
+881 KEAMKEAATAF
-892 SEFEQEKQE
+892 SEFEQKKQE

-914 SIRERIADLEV
+914 SIRERIAELEV

-934 ESRLKRARL
+934 ESRLKRVRL

-953 IASCSENVSDVKLQA
+953 IASCSENASEVKLQA

-1019 AMQEKLL
+1019 AMQETQL

-1047 ESFDSGTESKVSDL
+1047 ESFDSGMESKVSDL

-1072 QDLQVQKGSLIQ
+1072 QDLQVQKGTLIQ

-1091 MKEEIFELKKDI
+1091 MKEEISKLKKDI

-1177 EEYGKTSPIKL
+1177 EEYGKTTLPYASKSGGEKVKASLAVILALSEIKATAAGIQL
-1188 AHDKGA
+1188 GMLFIDEPPFLDDDGTQAYVDSLEAIRQRYPDVKVMAITHD
-1194 TILDFRK
+1194 
-1201 NLEQVCARY
+1201 
-1210 VDAMKNLTQLM
+1210 DAMKARFNQSVT
-1221 DIEIRNPVNC
+1221 V
-1231 LKLLMKELG
+1231 
-1240 IKQKIR
+1240 IKT
-1246 NEVVELFVSQNGE
+1246 EE
-1259 GACTAHDLYYAMNEA
+1259 GSKVIY
-1274 SFFAACEGMSGQGI
+1274 
-1288 LKLEEDITKA
+1288 
-1298 LIKDW
+1298 
-1303 KKYDV
+1303 
-1308 YGAVKC
+1308 

>member
-814 DEFQKANA
+814 DEFQKANV
-822 AYKTQLRLA
+822 AYETQLRLA

-1177 EEYGKTSPIKL
+1177 EEYGKTTLPYASKSGGEKVKASLAVILALSEIKATAAGIQL
-1188 AHDKGA
+1188 GMLFIDEPPFLDDDGTQAYVDSLEAIRKRYPDVKVMAITHD
-1194 TILDFRK
+1194 
-1201 NLEQVCARY
+1201 
-1210 VDAMKNLTQLM
+1210 DAMKARFNQSVT
-1221 DIEIRNPVNC
+1221 V
-1231 LKLLMKELG
+1231 
-1240 IKQKIR
+1240 IKT
-1246 NEVVELFVSQNGE
+1246 EE
-1259 GACTAHDLYYAMNEA
+1259 GSKVIY
-1274 SFFAACEGMSGQGI
+1274 
-1288 LKLEEDITKA
+1288 
-1298 LIKDW
+1298 
-1303 KKYDV
+1303 
-1308 YGAVKC
+1308 

>member
-39 KAREEHPDLVC
+39 KAREEKPDLVC

-60 IGPVRYSDEMVT
+60 IGPARYSDEMVT

-85 FVVVMRGTPNHDGF
+85 FVIVMRGTPNHDGA

-110 HNKKVAV
+110 YNKKVAV

-156 TWTKYIS
+156 TWTNYIS

-215 ESLQTARFDAVL
+215 EALQTAQFDAVL

-269 KKSLKKGHF
+269 KKSLKKGHL

-297 EYLRSGKMYLIE
+297 EYLRSGKMYLLE

-322 LQYSCDT
+322 LQYSCNT

-434 CFDFDDISFC
+434 YFDFDDISFC

-523 GTDWLNL
+523 CTDWLNL
-530 SKERIIDTQSEI
+530 SKERINDTQSEI

-643 IGEISIDLKE
+643 IREISTDLKE

-695 IESCETILKKAD
+695 IESCETILEKAD

-722 MKILSEE
+722 MMILSEE

-803 DAIVQEVSAKR
+803 DAVVQEVSAKR

-822 AYKTQLRLA
+822 AYETQLRLA

-881 KEAMKEAETAF
+881 KEAMKEAATAF
-892 SEFEQEKQE
+892 SEFEQKKQE

-914 SIRERIADLEV
+914 SIRERIAELEV

-934 ESRLKRARL
+934 ESRLKRVRL

-953 IASCSENVSDVKLQA
+953 IASCSENASEVKLQA

-1019 AMQEKLL
+1019 AMQETQL

-1047 ESFDSGTESKVSDL
+1047 ESFDSSMESKVSDL

-1072 QDLQVQKGSLIQ
+1072 QDLQVQKGTLIQ

-1091 MKEEIFELKKDI
+1091 MKEEISKLKKDI

-1177 EEYGKTSPIKL
+1177 EEYGKTTLPYASKSGGEKVKASLAVILALSEIKATAAGIQL
-1188 AHDKGA
+1188 GMLFIDEPPFLDDDGTQAYVDSLEAIRQRYPDVKVMAITHD
-1194 TILDFRK
+1194 
-1201 NLEQVCARY
+1201 
-1210 VDAMKNLTQLM
+1210 DAMKARFNQSVT
-1221 DIEIRNPVNC
+1221 V
-1231 LKLLMKELG
+1231 
-1240 IKQKIR
+1240 IKT
-1246 NEVVELFVSQNGE
+1246 EE
-1259 GACTAHDLYYAMNEA
+1259 GSKVIY
-1274 SFFAACEGMSGQGI
+1274 
-1288 LKLEEDITKA
+1288 
-1298 LIKDW
+1298 
-1303 KKYDV
+1303 
-1308 YGAVKC
+1308 

>member
-822 AYKTQLRLA
+822 AYETQLRLA

-1128 IIRNIIPHITD
+1128 IIRNIISHITD

-1177 EEYGKTSPIKL
+1177 EEYGKTTLPYASKSGGEKVKASLAVILALSEIKATAAGIQL
-1188 AHDKGA
+1188 GMLFIDEPPFLDDDGTQAYVDSLEAIRKRYPDVKVMAITHD
-1194 TILDFRK
+1194 
-1201 NLEQVCARY
+1201 
-1210 VDAMKNLTQLM
+1210 DAMKARFNQSVT
-1221 DIEIRNPVNC
+1221 V
-1231 LKLLMKELG
+1231 
-1240 IKQKIR
+1240 IKT
-1246 NEVVELFVSQNGE
+1246 EE
-1259 GACTAHDLYYAMNEA
+1259 GSKVIY
-1274 SFFAACEGMSGQGI
+1274 
-1288 LKLEEDITKA
+1288 
-1298 LIKDW
+1298 
-1303 KKYDV
+1303 
-1308 YGAVKC
+1308 

>member
-822 AYKTQLRLA
+822 AYETQLRLA

-1162 VKGKDGDKA
+1162 VKGKDGDKW
-1171 TLDVLI
+1171 
-1177 EEYGKTSPIKL
+1177 E
-1188 AHDKGA
+1188 
-1194 TILDFRK
+1194 
-1201 NLEQVCARY
+1201 
-1210 VDAMKNLTQLM
+1210 
-1221 DIEIRNPVNC
+1221 
-1231 LKLLMKELG
+1231 
-1240 IKQKIR
+1240 
-1246 NEVVELFVSQNGE
+1246 
-1259 GACTAHDLYYAMNEA
+1259 
-1274 SFFAACEGMSGQGI
+1274 
-1288 LKLEEDITKA
+1288 
-1298 LIKDW
+1298 
-1303 KKYDV
+1303 
-1308 YGAVKC
+1308 